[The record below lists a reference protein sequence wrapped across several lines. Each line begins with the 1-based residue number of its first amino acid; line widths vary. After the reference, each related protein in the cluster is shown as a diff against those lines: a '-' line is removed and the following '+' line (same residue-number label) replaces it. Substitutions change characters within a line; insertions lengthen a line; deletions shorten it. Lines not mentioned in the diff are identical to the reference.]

1 MLKSLDI
8 FYNCMSLI
16 MRYIK
21 GILSYELIEM
31 EFILVNFAVTK
42 PLVLIILYELV
53 ELLSGCE
60 RLVISHYT
68 CVF

>member
-1 MLKSLDI
+1 
-8 FYNCMSLI
+8 